1 MVEIISVIIVIL
13 AVLLG
18 FYTSRN
24 RPAEIDV
31 LTDLGFT
38 GSNQWGGGSQ
48 EVASPNASQ
57 FYNSRNLLRSEKYPK
72 LTVFSIPFGQG
83 EFGEPKNNTRIFA
96 FKNVN
101 GKYPRFILTDE
112 STALKTKIQYEDY
125 PDFSN
130 IFNLCSFG
138 SSDNLNLVKHLFDNT
153 LLHDDLFKDLK
164 QICSDYITIESDG
177 NHIFYYWK
185 YHLFYAQNFP
195 KIISKLTRFHKTYL
209 DITLD

>member
-1 MVEIISVIIVIL
+1 MVEVISVVLVIL
-13 AVLLG
+13 GVLLG
-18 FYTSRN
+18 SYTSRN
-24 RPAEIDV
+24 RPAEKDV
-31 LTDLGFT
+31 LKDLGFT
-38 GSNQWGGGSQ
+38 SSHRWGGSN
-48 EVASPNASQ
+48 EVASPNAAQ
-57 FYNSRNLLRSEKYPK
+57 FYSPRNRIGSESYPE
-72 LTVFSIPFGQG
+72 LTIFSTLFSHG
-83 EFGEPKNNTRIFA
+83 ESTFPQDNTRIFA

-101 GKYPRFILTDE
+101 GKYPRFILTPE
-112 STALKTKIQYEDY
+112 STSLETKIEYEDY
-125 PDFSN
+125 PAFSN

>member
-1 MVEIISVIIVIL
+1 MVEVISVVLVIL
-13 AVLLG
+13 GVLLG
-18 FYTSRN
+18 SYTSRN
-24 RPAEIDV
+24 RPAEKDV
-31 LTDLGFT
+31 LKDLSFT
-38 GSNQWGGGSQ
+38 SSHQWGGSQ
-48 EVASPNASQ
+48 VVASPNAAY
-57 FYNSRNLLRSEKYPK
+57 FYSSYDLIRSESYPELTIFSTLFYKRTNSRD
-72 LTVFSIPFGQG
+72 
-83 EFGEPKNNTRIFA
+83 NNYTRIFA
-96 FKNVN
+96 IKNIN
-101 GKYPRFILTDE
+101 GKYPRFILTPE
-112 STALKTKIQYEDY
+112 STSLETKIQYEDY
-125 PDFSN
+125 PAFSN

-153 LLHDDLFKDLK
+153 LLHDDLFKDMK

>member
-1 MVEIISVIIVIL
+1 MVEVISVVLVIL
-13 AVLLG
+13 GVLLG
-18 FYTSRN
+18 SYTSRN
-24 RPAEIDV
+24 RPAEKDV
-31 LTDLGFT
+31 FKDLGFT
-38 GSNQWGGGSQ
+38 SSHQWGGSQ
-48 EVASPNASQ
+48 VVASPNAAY
-57 FYNSRNLLRSEKYPK
+57 FYSSYDLIRSESYPE
-72 LTVFSIPFGQG
+72 LTIFSTLFYKRPNTRD
-83 EFGEPKNNTRIFA
+83 NNYTRIFA
-96 FKNVN
+96 IKNIN
-101 GKYPRFILTDE
+101 GKYPRFILTPE
-112 STALKTKIQYEDY
+112 STSLETKIQYEDY
-125 PDFSN
+125 PAFSN

-153 LLHDDLFKDLK
+153 LLHDDLFKDMK

>member
-1 MVEIISVIIVIL
+1 MVEVISVVLVIL
-13 AVLLG
+13 GVLLG
-18 FYTSRN
+18 SYTSRN
-24 RPAEIDV
+24 RPAEKDV
-31 LTDLGFT
+31 LKDLGFT
-38 GSNQWGGGSQ
+38 SSHQWGGSQ
-48 EVASPNASQ
+48 VVASPNAAY
-57 FYNSRNLLRSEKYPK
+57 FYSSYDLIRSESYPELTIFSTLFYKRTNSRD
-72 LTVFSIPFGQG
+72 
-83 EFGEPKNNTRIFA
+83 NNYTRIFA
-96 FKNVN
+96 IKNIN
-101 GKYPRFILTDE
+101 GKYPRFILTPE
-112 STALKTKIQYEDY
+112 STSLETKIQYEDY
-125 PDFSN
+125 PAFSN